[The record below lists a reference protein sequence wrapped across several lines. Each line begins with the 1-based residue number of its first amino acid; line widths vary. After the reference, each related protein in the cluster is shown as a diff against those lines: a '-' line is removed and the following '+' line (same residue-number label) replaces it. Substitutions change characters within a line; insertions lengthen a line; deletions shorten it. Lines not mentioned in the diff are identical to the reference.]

1 MAHLTRRSVL
11 RGSVALGATG
21 LIAAPHIAKAA
32 ATTASVWFP
41 QGFVQDEDVALRK
54 AVADYEKAS
63 GNKIELSITPFAP
76 ERQKIVAALTSGV
89 VPDLMGSNPTE
100 ILQIY
105 AWQDRWV
112 DVSDVVE
119 TQKAQFSETALQ
131 SAQAYNNVIKKR
143 SFYGVP
149 LRASVVPCHI
159 WRPLVEK
166 AGFKITD
173 IPKTWDA
180 YFDFFKKVQDNL
192 RKQGERKV
200 YGLGFQVTAN
210 GVDPYQLFTPFLVA
224 YGGQDIVTKDG
235 KLHLDDPK
243 VKEAAIKATAY
254 LGGAYRDGYVPPSA
268 INWNDA
274 DDNNAFHAKLM
285 VMDVDGTLSTE
296 VAVKEKHPD
305 WYFQDMVTHGVPG
318 YPNDNQGKPVPSF
331 VYVTTGL
338 IPKGAKNV
346 TVAKEFLKYFIQPK
360 VIGEFIELG
369 LGRWLPVM
377 PSLAKS
383 PFWQDPKDPHL
394 RGYVQQGLVGPT
406 IPDHYVFNLAMAEV
420 RNQHVF
426 SMPMIEV
433 AREGAK
439 PEAAVEKAFKRTE
452 EIFAKY
458 KTA

>member
-1 MAHLTRRSVL
+1 
-11 RGSVALGATG
+11 
-21 LIAAPHIAKAA
+21 
-32 ATTASVWFP
+32 
-41 QGFVQDEDVALRK
+41 
-54 AVADYEKAS
+54 
-63 GNKIELSITPFAP
+63 
-76 ERQKIVAALTSGV
+76 
-89 VPDLMGSNPTE
+89 
-100 ILQIY
+100 
-105 AWQDRWV
+105 
-112 DVSDVVE
+112 
-119 TQKAQFSETALQ
+119 
-131 SAQAYNNVIKKR
+131 
-143 SFYGVP
+143 
-149 LRASVVPCHI
+149 
-159 WRPLVEK
+159 
-166 AGFKITD
+166 
-173 IPKTWDA
+173 
-180 YFDFFKKVQDNL
+180 
-192 RKQGERKV
+192 
-200 YGLGFQVTAN
+200 
-210 GVDPYQLFTPFLVA
+210 
-224 YGGQDIVTKDG
+224 
-235 KLHLDDPK
+235 
-243 VKEAAIKATAY
+243 
-254 LGGAYRDGYVPPSA
+254 
-268 INWNDA
+268 
-274 DDNNAFHAKLM
+274 
-285 VMDVDGTLSTE
+285 MDVDGTLSTE

-394 RGYVQQGLVGPT
+394 RGYVQQGLFGPT

-439 PEAAVEKAFKRTE
+439 PEAAVEKAFKRIE